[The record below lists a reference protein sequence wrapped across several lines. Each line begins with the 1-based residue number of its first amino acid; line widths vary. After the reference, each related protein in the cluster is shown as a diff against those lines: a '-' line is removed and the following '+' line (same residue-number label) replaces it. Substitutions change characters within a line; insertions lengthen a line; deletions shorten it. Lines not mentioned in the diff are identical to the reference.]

1 MKFRQIK
8 LIELNLKLII
18 TQRQSLLTAYDII
31 LKFSARCWR
40 DHQKQTEY
48 CCCGE
53 EDTPKSEQEN
63 REAKPTVPQA
73 KSREQRALNKKYDC
87 DV

>member
-1 MKFRQIK
+1 MKFRQIR

-53 EDTPKSEQEN
+53 DQKVSKKTEKRNQQY
-63 REAKPTVPQA
+63 RRRRVG
-73 KSREQRALNKKYDC
+73 SREP
-87 DV
+87 